1 MPHLGLYMPTQQKKV
16 VFCIAGVFSFAC
28 ALAIAAAIGTQL
40 WIQGK
45 ILCKTGA
52 LLVNATGQELDKF
65 IGEIQYGLFYGE
77 RVRQCGLGGRPFQF
91 SFFPD
96 LFKIMP
102 ASIHVSVI
110 LFCLA
115 LFVFAL
121 IATGFFMYNAFGN
134 PYETLHGPLG
144 LYLWSF
150 ISVSC
155 GFLILILFSS
165 EVKIHHLSEK
175 IANYKEGSFI
185 FKTHS
190 EQFAKSFWIIL
201 VCSLVHFMNILLIR
215 LTGFEFPFSKSKNSE
230 APNGAMDLMY

>member
-1 MPHLGLYMPTQQKKV
+1 MPAQQKKV

-28 ALAIAAAIGTQL
+28 ALGIAAAIGTQL

-102 ASIHVSVI
+102 ASIHVSII

-115 LFVFAL
+115 LFAFAL
-121 IATGFFMYNAFGN
+121 ISTGFFMYNAFGS

-215 LTGFEFPFSKSKNSE
+215 LAGFEFPFSKSKGSE